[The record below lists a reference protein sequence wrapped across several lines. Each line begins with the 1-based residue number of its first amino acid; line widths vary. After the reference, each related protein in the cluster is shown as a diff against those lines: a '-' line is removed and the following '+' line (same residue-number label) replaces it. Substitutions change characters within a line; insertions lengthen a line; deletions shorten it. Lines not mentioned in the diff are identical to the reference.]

1 MFLHIS
7 DGKRLRVQL
16 TAETVPQQ
24 AAAVAAPESGEAAQP
39 PLPPPPPK
47 QQLLLLHS
55 DRRFVFDAVPIG
67 EETPPL
73 QLFCLR
79 NAGPNTLTYSIDLR
93 PLAAMKEENWGFE
106 VGALRRRCVF
116 GVMFA
121 LSAGRL
127 AKGLQGLYQHRC

>member
-24 AAAVAAPESGEAAQP
+24 AATVATPESGEAVL
-39 PLPPPPPK
+39 LPPPPPK

-55 DRRFVFDAVPIG
+55 DRTFVFDAVPIG

-93 PLAAMKEENWGFE
+93 PLAAMREENWGFE
-106 VGALRRRCVF
+106 VRFVGSTAV
-116 GVMFA
+116 
-121 LSAGRL
+121 
-127 AKGLQGLYQHRC
+127 